1 MDLPRIRSVSA
12 PQLDKSGP
20 EPFSKWLFSQRDGA
34 THSELTDALAAVAL
48 AVMETGKAG
57 EITLKIRISKAS
69 RQGGHQMFIADQITA
84 KPPEPDRDETLF
96 FFDEDSFSLSRRD
109 PHQQE
114 LPLQELPRTK
124 PTTLKEV

>member
-1 MDLPRIRSVSA
+1 MDLANPSSSRLQHSA
-12 PQLDKSGP
+12 QSGP

-34 THSELTDALAAVAL
+34 THSELTDALATVAL

-69 RQGGHQMFIADQITA
+69 RQGGHQMFIADQITTKA
-84 KPPEPDRDETLF
+84 PEPDRDETLF

-109 PHQQE
+109 PRQQE

-124 PTTLKEV
+124 PTTLKEI